1 MLNSTNTVKANKF
14 FYKMIVRVHLNRAS
28 PDKITKGKKLIK
40 TLQFKEMVL
49 TAGIE
54 SWISG
59 LRSDCHAHSAA
70 STVARF
76 CNSFCSFS
84 ASSRSY

>member
-54 SWISG
+54 S
-59 LRSDCHAHSAA
+59 
-70 STVARF
+70 
-76 CNSFCSFS
+76 
-84 ASSRSY
+84 